1 MCYHVQGRNGKASQ
15 ESQQA
20 LARSQFQE
28 WHIGL
33 REQEVSNLLYMTSD
47 FQKVEPF
54 LHTDCLAA
62 TSS

>member
-1 MCYHVQGRNGKASQ
+1 MCYHAQGRNGKASQ
-15 ESQQA
+15 GSQQA

-54 LHTDCLAA
+54 LRSDCLAA